1 MYGHYAKLAE
11 APALNDP
18 DFLRDSV
25 SASSNEPLYQQLY
38 RLLRHKIV
46 SGAWA
51 PEQAIPT
58 EMSLMEKYDVSR
70 ATVRQ
75 ALSELVADG
84 LVVRRR
90 GRGSFVAPPSVEQ
103 SLVRILSFTEDMQ
116 QRGLQPQ
123 TRLISARL
131 MPATERLAEKLELQ
145 PEEKVA
151 RLVRLRLADG
161 EPMSVEDSCLVYRF
175 VPGLLEH
182 DYTRSSL
189 RQILQRQYGIR
200 LARAEQTI
208 QAIAADEE
216 MAELLAIEQ
225 GAPLLYIERVSY
237 SDYDVPVEHLRLY
250 HRGDRYA
257 LYNELR
263 G

>member
-1 MYGHYAKLAE
+1 MNEHQL
-11 APALNDP
+11 
-18 DFLRDSV
+18 LRDNV
-25 SASSNEPLYQQLY
+25 SPNSNEPLYQQLY
-38 RLLRHKIV
+38 RLLRHKIIT
-46 SGAWA
+46 GEWA
-51 PEQAIPT
+51 PQEAIPT
-58 EMSLMEKYDVSR
+58 EMSLMEKYQVSR

-84 LVVRRR
+84 LVVRKR

-116 QRGLQPQ
+116 QRGLQSQ

-131 MPATERLAEKLELQ
+131 MPATERLVEKLKLE

-161 EPMSVEDSCLVYRF
+161 EPMSVEVSCLVYRF

-182 DYTRSSL
+182 DYTRNSL
-189 RQILQRQYGIR
+189 RQILQQQYGIR

-216 MAELLAIEQ
+216 MAELLDVEQ

-250 HRGDRYA
+250 HRGDRYT

>member
-1 MYGHYAKLAE
+1 MSEHYAKKHAVLLMNE
-11 APALNDP
+11 HQL
-18 DFLRDSV
+18 LRDNV
-25 SASSNEPLYQQLY
+25 SPNSNEPLYQQLY
-38 RLLRHKIV
+38 RLLRHKIIA
-46 SGAWA
+46 GEWA

-58 EMSLMEKYDVSR
+58 EMSLMEKYQVSR
-70 ATVRQ
+70 ATARQ

-84 LVVRRR
+84 LVVRKR
-90 GRGSFVAPPSVEQ
+90 GRGSFVAPPSAEQ

-131 MPATERLAEKLELQ
+131 MPATERLVEKLKLE

-161 EPMSVEDSCLVYRF
+161 EPMSVEVSCLVYRF
-175 VPGLLEH
+175 FPGLLEH
-182 DYTRSSL
+182 DYTRNSL
-189 RQILQRQYGIR
+189 RQILQQQYGIR

-216 MAELLAIEQ
+216 MAELLGVAQ
-225 GAPLLYIERVSY
+225 GSPLLYIERVSY
-237 SDYDVPVEHLRLY
+237 SDYDVPVEYLRLY
-250 HRGDRYA
+250 HRGDRYT

>member
-1 MYGHYAKLAE
+1 MSGHYAKEKTVLLMNE
-11 APALNDP
+11 HQL
-18 DFLRDSV
+18 LRDNV
-25 SASSNEPLYQQLY
+25 SPNSNEPLYQQLY
-38 RLLRHKIV
+38 RLLRHKIIT
-46 SGAWA
+46 GEWA
-51 PEQAIPT
+51 AQEAIPT
-58 EMSLMEKYDVSR
+58 EMSLMEKYQVSR

-84 LVVRRR
+84 LVVRKR

-131 MPATERLAEKLELQ
+131 MPATERLVEKLKLE

-161 EPMSVEDSCLVYRF
+161 EPMSVEVSCLVYRF

-182 DYTRSSL
+182 DYTRNSL
-189 RQILQRQYGIR
+189 RQILQQQYGIR

-216 MAELLAIEQ
+216 MAELLGVEQ

-250 HRGDRYA
+250 HRGDRYT

>member
-1 MYGHYAKLAE
+1 MSGHYAKKKTVLLMNE
-11 APALNDP
+11 HQL
-18 DFLRDSV
+18 LRDNV
-25 SASSNEPLYQQLY
+25 SPNSNEPLYQQLY
-38 RLLRHKIV
+38 RLLRHKIIT
-46 SGAWA
+46 GEWA
-51 PEQAIPT
+51 PQEAIPT
-58 EMSLMEKYDVSR
+58 EMSLMEKYQVSR

-84 LVVRRR
+84 LVVRKR

-116 QRGLQPQ
+116 QRGLQSQ

-131 MPATERLAEKLELQ
+131 MPATERLVEKLKLE

-161 EPMSVEDSCLVYRF
+161 EPMSVEVSCLVYRF

-182 DYTRSSL
+182 DYTRNSL
-189 RQILQRQYGIR
+189 RQILQQQYGIR

-216 MAELLAIEQ
+216 MAELLDVEQ

-250 HRGDRYA
+250 HRGDRYT